1 MKRERSQAELPL
13 AECRQIHVHRVSSIL
28 PHSGCHRVTKL
39 QVDRFALHD
48 IDGLGKNLYL
58 DVVIIADSQ
67 RGLMK
72 IGRLDDVAEKVPM
85 RADVEV
91 NRRCSCSECF
101 CEFGAEV
108 VRCHRSTPP
117 QKEMWIIDRGRCR
130 DAVASE
136 RG

>member
-1 MKRERSQAELPL
+1 MKTPPEGVQDVGVVLGLLAGEDSGSPQHGLSPWQTPLSNYTRDPTRE
-13 AECRQIHVHRVSSIL
+13 VS
-28 PHSGCHRVTKL
+28 
-39 QVDRFALHD
+39 
-48 IDGLGKNLYL
+48 L

-108 VRCHRSTPP
+108 VRCRRSTPP